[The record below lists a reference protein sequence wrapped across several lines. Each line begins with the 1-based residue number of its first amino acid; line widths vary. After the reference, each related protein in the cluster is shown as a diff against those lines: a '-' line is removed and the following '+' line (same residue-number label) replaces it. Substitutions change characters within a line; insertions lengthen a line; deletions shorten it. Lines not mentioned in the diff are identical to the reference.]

1 MSLITTAEFK
11 ALMNI
16 SGSTYDALLASLI
29 PAVQSQIEA
38 ALDRKFDTATYQRW
52 FDSSSTN
59 TVVLPQWPLQ
69 KLLFIGQAVRV
80 ADLTW
85 ASGDYGV
92 EVLSD
97 RISVVNVLTPTDFT
111 FAAYPTLVVMM
122 VKIENATAVR
132 VAIVSGYTTSRCQL
146 LQTGMGT
153 TWYSAARSNAR
164 LRLVDGS
171 DRVLELV
178 QSLENTFLMED
189 LSCYDLMIAWTA
201 GYATADVPAGL
212 KLVTANIL
220 ADCVAQVA
228 NGTIV
233 DPNLKSETISNY
245 SYTRFDADMVGRA
258 VAKFRADLDPWRKT
272 TVVG

>member
-1 MSLITTAEFK
+1 MLITTAEFK

-16 SGSTYDALLASLI
+16 SGTTYDTLLASLI
-29 PAVQSQIEA
+29 PAVQSEIESV
-38 ALDRKFDTATYQRW
+38 LDRKFDSQNFSQW
-52 FDSSSTN
+52 FSW
-59 TVVLPQWPLQ
+59 VAGAGQIVLPQWPLQ
-69 KLLFIGQAVRV
+69 KLLLIGQAVKM
-80 ADLTW
+80 ATLTW
-85 ASGDYGV
+85 ASGDYGI

-97 RISVVNVLTPTDFT
+97 KISVVNVLTPTDFT
-111 FAAYPTLVVMM
+111 FAAHPTLDVMK
-122 VKIENATAVR
+122 VAIENSTAVR
-132 VAIVSGYTTSRCQL
+132 VAIESGYTTTRCEL
-146 LQTGMGT
+146 LQTGSGT
-153 TWYSAARSNAR
+153 TWYGAKRLDAR
-164 LRLVDGS
+164 LRLLDRS
-171 DRVLELV
+171 DRVLGLIE
-178 QSLENTFLMED
+178 SLDTVFLLD
-189 LSCYDLMIAWTA
+189 DIQGYDLMIAWTA